1 MRLHVHTGGCG
12 CLFWLEGQRRQWE
25 RKGKATPQPR

>member
-12 CLFWLEGQRRQWE
+12 CLFWLIVLVFLLAAISNG
-25 RKGKATPQPR
+25 G